1 MKGFIVYP
9 TYEVIDSKAYVCLYG
24 RLENGQ
30 SFLTINN
37 FKPYF
42 YIKKKDLKTVN
53 KVKGFEVEENKFKNF
68 DDEEVAKIILNLP
81 ADVPKLKKMFE
92 ELEVKTYEADIR
104 FAYRFMID
112 NGIQGSLDIKGDFE
126 TGERVDRVYREPE
139 VNGIDYRP
147 ENLRVLSFDIESGK
161 DTDDSLY
168 CIGYV
173 CGDLKKSLIVSKEK
187 VKNVVLCEDDEDL
200 IEKFMADIIN
210 LDPDVI
216 TGWNIIDFD
225 LTYLANKCK
234 KFKISF
240 DIGRIPGKIKI
251 RSEGNFFRDSKADV
265 VGRQVLD
272 GLNML
277 RVSFVKVDDFKLD
290 TVAKQ
295 ILGDGKLIHTTGID
309 KYKEIDEAY
318 KNNKEK
324 LIAYNLKDADLVLRI
339 IEKTGILNLSI
350 SRSLLTGMPLDR
362 VNASIAS
369 LDSLYIREAIKRK
382 IVVPGGH
389 FAVKEEPIKG
399 RLCKRSKPGIYDY
412 ILVLDFKS
420 LYPSMMRTFNI
431 DPYSHVPDCKGKNL
445 IEAPNGACFRNED
458 GILPK
463 ILEKLWAEREKAR
476 KNKDELTRY
485 AIKILMNSFF
495 GVLAS
500 PSCRFFD
507 MKVANSITHF
517 GQYIIQL
524 TSKEIEKLGYEVIY
538 NDSVTKDRCVTL
550 LVNDILTIKNVE
562 ELFDDYNNLV
572 KKRGDKNFIDLS
584 NFKIKALTLNKKT
597 LKPEFSKLNEIIRHK
612 TSKKIYR
619 INQKYG
625 ETICTEDHSIMILD
639 NNNQLKEVKPNELN
653 NKQLIQVKYKTPLKR
668 INLIDLYELLKVY
681 SFSIIY
687 KGRTKIYNIR
697 LYNKNYIMFGWM
709 TRKKPILLKR
719 YIKVNSKDFE
729 ALCRIIGFY
738 IAEGA
743 SSTPETTKTRLGA
756 TIANSNTKLLEQIQ
770 KDYHRL
776 FKNVKTSIL
785 KSTNKTR
792 NLTYYNHGKKFE
804 TTYEDKTYK
813 IQMMNHLSAVFFKI
827 LGGQTSKFKKLPEFI
842 YHVDDKYKKLILKY
856 MVLGDGNRRE
866 SDFRYSK
873 QYKKTNFSYTTS
885 SLNLVSGLS
894 FLLNQLKINYSIQYR
909 PSKKSYLIQTCFKN
923 NVRLHT
929 KIKEYN
935 YNGYVYDLNVE
946 DNHMFVDSCGQI
958 LLHNTD
964 SNFVVSKAKSLEEAN
979 KIGKKI
985 QEHINKFY
993 NELVKKEYDRK
1004 SYLELSYEKC
1014 FVKCLMPKLRGKEA
1028 GAKKRYAGLVIKD
1041 GKEDIEFTGLEFVR
1055 SDWTD
1060 LSKKYQEELLDRIFH
1075 DKDVVNYTKDFV
1087 KKVKDGKFDDLL
1099 VYRKSLRKELED
1111 YAVLPPHVKAA
1122 RQLKTLDGDK
1132 IEYVITEEGPEPIQ
1146 NIKHAIDYDHY
1157 IDKQIKPIADSIL
1170 IFFNTNFEDLLKG
1183 NKQTSL
1189 GSF

>member
-173 CGDLKKSLIVSKEK
+173 CGDLKQSLIVSKEK

-399 RLCKRSKPGIYDY
+399 GYVRESKPGIYDY

-431 DPYSHVPDCKGKNL
+431 DPYSYVKDCTGRNL
-445 IEAPNGACFRNED
+445 IKAPNGVCFRNED
-458 GILPK
+458 GILPS
-463 ILEKLWAEREKAR
+463 ILEKLYYEREEAR

-485 AIKILMNSFF
+485 AVKILMNSFF
-495 GVLAS
+495 GVLGN

-507 MKVANSITHF
+507 MGLVNAITYF
-517 GQYIIQL
+517 GQYLIKM
-524 TSKEIEKLGYEVIY
+524 TSDEIEKFGYKVIY
-538 NDSVTKDRCVTL
+538 AD
-550 LVNDILTIKNVE
+550 
-562 ELFDDYNNLV
+562 
-572 KKRGDKNFIDLS
+572 
-584 NFKIKALTLNKKT
+584 
-597 LKPEFSKLNEIIRHK
+597 
-612 TSKKIYR
+612 
-619 INQKYG
+619 
-625 ETICTEDHSIMILD
+625 
-639 NNNQLKEVKPNELN
+639 
-653 NKQLIQVKYKTPLKR
+653 
-668 INLIDLYELLKVY
+668 
-681 SFSIIY
+681 
-687 KGRTKIYNIR
+687 
-697 LYNKNYIMFGWM
+697 
-709 TRKKPILLKR
+709 
-719 YIKVNSKDFE
+719 
-729 ALCRIIGFY
+729 
-738 IAEGA
+738 
-743 SSTPETTKTRLGA
+743 
-756 TIANSNTKLLEQIQ
+756 
-770 KDYHRL
+770 
-776 FKNVKTSIL
+776 
-785 KSTNKTR
+785 
-792 NLTYYNHGKKFE
+792 
-804 TTYEDKTYK
+804 
-813 IQMMNHLSAVFFKI
+813 
-827 LGGQTSKFKKLPEFI
+827 
-842 YHVDDKYKKLILKY
+842 
-856 MVLGDGNRRE
+856 
-866 SDFRYSK
+866 
-873 QYKKTNFSYTTS
+873 
-885 SLNLVSGLS
+885 
-894 FLLNQLKINYSIQYR
+894 
-909 PSKKSYLIQTCFKN
+909 
-923 NVRLHT
+923 
-929 KIKEYN
+929 
-935 YNGYVYDLNVE
+935 
-946 DNHMFVDSCGQI
+946 
-958 LLHNTD
+958 TD
-964 SNFVVSKAKSLEEAN
+964 SNFVISKAKNLDEAN
-979 KIGKKI
+979 KIGAKI
-985 QEHINKFY
+985 SSHINSFY
-993 NELVKKEYDRK
+993 NNFIKKEYNRT
-1004 SYLELSYEKC
+1004 SYLELSYDKC
-1014 FVKCLMPKLRGKEA
+1014 FVKFLMPKLRNKEG
-1028 GAKKRYAGLVIKD
+1028 GAKKRYAGMIIKD
-1041 GKEDIEFTGLEFVR
+1041 GKEDIQFTGLEFIR
-1055 SDWTD
+1055 SDWTE
-1060 LSKKYQEELLDRIFH
+1060 LSKKFQNELLDKVFH
-1075 DKDVVNYTKDFV
+1075 NKEVTNYIKKFV
-1087 KKVKDGKFDDLL
+1087 KDLKSGKYDELL
-1099 VYRKSLRKELED
+1099 VYKKNIRKELVD
-1111 YAVLPPHVKAA
+1111 YTRSTPPHVKAA
-1122 RQLKTLDGDK
+1122 RKMKKLDSTK
-1132 IEYVITEEGPEPIQ
+1132 IEYIMTEDGPEPIQ
-1146 NIKHAIDYDHY
+1146 NLKHKIDYEHY
-1157 IDKQIKPIADSIL
+1157 IEKQIKPIAL
-1170 IFFNTNFEDLLKG
+1170 QVLTLLGKDFDDIV
-1183 NKQTSL
+1183 KSSRQKKL
-1189 GSF
+1189 F